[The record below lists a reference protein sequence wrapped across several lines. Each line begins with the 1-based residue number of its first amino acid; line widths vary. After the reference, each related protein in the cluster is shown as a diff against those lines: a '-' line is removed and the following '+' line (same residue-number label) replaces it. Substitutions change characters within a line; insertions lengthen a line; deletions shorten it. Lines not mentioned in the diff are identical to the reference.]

1 MSLKGLLLLGVVAF
15 ATAIPRGAEVLV
27 ELDQTPMGSALL
39 STIHLQLETET
50 PVDDI
55 VSLLQEVADDL
66 KNQQDDDDRI
76 YGDAMKNCD
85 EMTKFYNGQIDE
97 AKNEISAEEANL
109 ARDRPALER
118 VKGEITTNEQT
129 LDRQENERKSAA
141 KKREDDHQLF
151 EERDAEFE
159 DSVEACD
166 EAVDILREIKYETKE
181 TVALQLSNIKSR
193 ISKSMNDMQSSLY
206 GPSIMALVQVAARGD
221 DVTVQTIISLI
232 KTLRDDLVIARTEDT
247 DSEKQAQEAWQ
258 EFDDD
263 IAEAIQRTKDTL
275 DRLGKEKSDLEKA
288 IKDAEAALSNAN
300 EKKINNEGLLDT
312 LTKSCNEK
320 TKKYNK
326 DLDER

>member
-1 MSLKGLLLLGVVAF
+1 
-15 ATAIPRGAEVLV
+15 
-27 ELDQTPMGSALL
+27 
-39 STIHLQLETET
+39 
-50 PVDDI
+50 
-55 VSLLQEVADDL
+55 
-66 KNQQDDDDRI
+66 
-76 YGDAMKNCD
+76 
-85 EMTKFYNGQIDE
+85 
-97 AKNEISAEEANL
+97 
-109 ARDRPALER
+109 
-118 VKGEITTNEQT
+118 
-129 LDRQENERKSAA
+129 
-141 KKREDDHQLF
+141 
-151 EERDAEFE
+151 
-159 DSVEACD
+159 
-166 EAVDILREIKYETKE
+166 
-181 TVALQLSNIKSR
+181 
-193 ISKSMNDMQSSLY
+193 
-206 GPSIMALVQVAARGD
+206 MALVQVAARGD